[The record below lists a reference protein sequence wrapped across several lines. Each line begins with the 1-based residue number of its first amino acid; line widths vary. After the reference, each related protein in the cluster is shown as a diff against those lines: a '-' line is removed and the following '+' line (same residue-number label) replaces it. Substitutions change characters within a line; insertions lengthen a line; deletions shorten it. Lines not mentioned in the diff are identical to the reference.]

1 MDDYPQ
7 IREAAYYMAQR
18 GFCGHVAGD
27 QHFVLHAIDIRA
39 SFISV
44 SLKLA
49 VEWKSLKKGSVLDR
63 HFKIFE
69 SIFQSSKSSR
79 HIEIFIHTDLKPS
92 SPLVYIGYVRKTL
105 EGPVSTLFN
114 IPLFPE
120 TFIKTIPS
128 EMQSLDGESTTYKST
143 SLRQINPP

>member
-1 MDDYPQ
+1 
-7 IREAAYYMAQR
+7 MAQR

-27 QHFVLHAIDIRA
+27 RDFVLHAIDIRA

-49 VEWKSLKKGSVLDR
+49 NEWKSLKKGSVMAK

-69 SIFQSSKSSR
+69 KIFQASQSSR

-92 SPLVYIGYVRKTL
+92 SPLVFIGHVRKTL
-105 EGPVSTLFN
+105 EGPISSLFN
-114 IPLFPE
+114 IPLFLE

-128 EMQSLDGESTTYKST
+128 EMQSLDGESSTYKST